1 MSDFGKNRVL
11 ALYKILTA
19 YTDELHQISMQDI
32 LVHMEAEGY
41 SCSEDSILRY
51 IKQLRNELG
60 VDVISGR
67 GRNARYFIGNRL
79 LEKEEMKLIIDSV
92 NASNFIEK
100 SIATKMI
107 DKLKSTM
114 SLYDAEELDRS
125 VLGINTAKAENKK
138 ILYNVNLIQEA
149 LSKGV
154 QISFD
159 YMVWDRNKKLVK
171 KSDRRYNMNPWAL
184 IWANDRYYLYGY
196 DIKEKGGILSERNYR
211 VDKLDNIKLSD
222 IPRTGKS
229 QFRIF
234 NAMYNNLTGKLFY
247 HDPSWRHK
255 DKLTGKVNFIRFLE
269 IVVDPGM
276 YLNLEHKT
284 FKRYDRESNGLY
296 VIDSKTGEFRKKL
309 KTDTNVIT
317 YKEGSLPHNHFRVDN
332 FDISDITHF
341 RKSKMGVM
349 EQFLR
354 DVNDN
359 LSKYMSIEIVE
370 REDAQEFDIS
380 NLEKKGISELEY
392 GEMLQ
397 KKGVVIV
404 DENNSEV
411 SKDIVAKLQEELEK
425 YYHVKAAVG
434 NLSEEA
440 YNIRIIHDGEYY
452 AENEMHDPHSDNL
465 KGYIVQHITEE
476 AEHFTNTKGSSP
488 DIKKIVQELIIKGDV
503 RECMISIFD
512 WERLD
517 SEKDWTFVFRKKIK
531 TKYGENAAHINHVNK
546 KALNY
551 FQYYRLKID
560 CNGEMEF
567 DTFCDSNQ
575 DEAEEWNKICYAYD
589 FVEDKHRGAQNQV
602 EGLMYSD
609 IDNIHAILLTREK
622 TLPNI
627 SALMNTLMETDAK
640 ERVSKELLL
649 EAIDDFEKDNID
661 SRECISEWKSKV
673 AAETEMITKKALKKI
688 LNMRTGI
695 ASKFNRF
702 LHEKYG
708 VWIDGEL
715 RKGEFEATYQIGNL
729 LNIKYEYNEKDYLDG
744 RTFVYYV
751 GAKSKRLAYPNACCM
766 RKVISLG
773 EELEY
778 EEALPLMA
786 VEFVRNSQY
795 TVLPFPFKYLRE
807 YIEQC

>member
-1 MSDFGKNRVL
+1 MLTNRINVTYNMENIDADFDVFRVEKANKDYYKYNIL
-11 ALYKILTA
+11 DSAVYEFKAAEVQWTFGATALVLFRKGEVTEQQFKESIMKEYEDVKIQKIDLF
-19 YTDELHQISMQDI
+19 DSEQ
-32 LVHMEAEGY
+32 
-41 SCSEDSILRY
+41 CS
-51 IKQLRNELG
+51 NCF
-60 VDVISGR
+60 
-67 GRNARYFIGNRL
+67 YFENRL
-79 LEKEEMKLIIDSV
+79 LAQLLINSMRTP
-92 NASNFIEK
+92 K
-100 SIATKMI
+100 H
-107 DKLKSTM
+107 
-114 SLYDAEELDRS
+114 
-125 VLGINTAKAENKK
+125 
-138 ILYNVNLIQEA
+138 EA
-149 LSKGV
+149 
-154 QISFD
+154 F
-159 YMVWDRNKKLVK
+159 
-171 KSDRRYNMNPWAL
+171 
-184 IWANDRYYLYGY
+184 
-196 DIKEKGGILSERNYR
+196 
-211 VDKLDNIKLSD
+211 
-222 IPRTGKS
+222 
-229 QFRIF
+229 
-234 NAMYNNLTGKLFY
+234 MYNNLTGKLFY
-247 HDPSWRHK
+247 HDPSWKHK

-269 IVVDPGM
+269 IVIDPGM

-332 FDISDITHF
+332 FDITDITHF

-359 LSKYMSIEIVE
+359 LSKYISIDIVE
-370 REDAQEFDIS
+370 REDAQQFDIS

-404 DENNSEV
+404 DENDSEI

-434 NLSEEA
+434 NLSGDA

-503 RECMISIFD
+503 RERMISIFD
-512 WERLD
+512 WKRLD
-517 SEKDWTFVFRKKIK
+517 SGKDWTFVLRKKIK
-531 TKYGENAAHINHVNK
+531 TKFGENVEHMNFGNK
-546 KALNY
+546 KAFNY
-551 FQYYRLKID
+551 YNYYRLKID
-560 CNGEMEF
+560 GNGKMEF
-567 DTFCDSNQ
+567 DAFCDSNQ
-575 DEAEEWNKICYAYD
+575 SETEEWNKICYAYD
-589 FVEDKHRGAQNQV
+589 FVEDKHHGVQNHV
-602 EGLMYSD
+602 EGLMYSN

-627 SALMNTLMETDAK
+627 SALMDTLIETDAK
-640 ERVSKELLL
+640 ERVSKEILLK
-649 EAIDDFEKDNID
+649 AINDFETEYIAAG
-661 SRECISEWKSKV
+661 EIISEWKNKLSV
-673 AAETEMITKKALKKI
+673 ETEMITKKSIKKI
-688 LNMRTGI
+688 LNMKSGT

-702 LHEKYG
+702 LHQKYG
-708 VWIDGEL
+708 IWIDGEL
-715 RKGEFEATYQIGNL
+715 RKGEFEYLYQIGNL
-729 LNIKYEYNEKDYLDG
+729 LNIKYDYNENDYLDG
-744 RTFVYYV
+744 RAFVYYV
-751 GAKSKRLAYPNACCM
+751 GAKGNNKKTKYPNACCM

-773 EELEY
+773 ETLEY
-778 EEALPLMA
+778 EEALPLMT
-786 VEFVRNSQY
+786 VEFVRNSQF

>member
-1 MSDFGKNRVL
+1 MLTNKINVTYNMENIDADFDVFRVEKANKDYYKYNIL
-11 ALYKILTA
+11 DSAVYEFKAAAVQWTFGATALVLFRKGEVTEQQFKESIMKEYEDVKIQKIDLF
-19 YTDELHQISMQDI
+19 DSEQ
-32 LVHMEAEGY
+32 
-41 SCSEDSILRY
+41 CS
-51 IKQLRNELG
+51 NCF
-60 VDVISGR
+60 
-67 GRNARYFIGNRL
+67 YFENRL
-79 LEKEEMKLIIDSV
+79 LAQLLINSMRTP
-92 NASNFIEK
+92 K
-100 SIATKMI
+100 H
-107 DKLKSTM
+107 
-114 SLYDAEELDRS
+114 
-125 VLGINTAKAENKK
+125 
-138 ILYNVNLIQEA
+138 EA
-149 LSKGV
+149 
-154 QISFD
+154 F
-159 YMVWDRNKKLVK
+159 
-171 KSDRRYNMNPWAL
+171 
-184 IWANDRYYLYGY
+184 
-196 DIKEKGGILSERNYR
+196 
-211 VDKLDNIKLSD
+211 
-222 IPRTGKS
+222 
-229 QFRIF
+229 
-234 NAMYNNLTGKLFY
+234 MYNNLTGKLFY
-247 HDPSWRHK
+247 HDPSWKHK

-269 IVVDPGM
+269 IVIDPGM

-332 FDISDITHF
+332 FDITDITHF

-359 LSKYMSIEIVE
+359 LSKYISIDIVE
-370 REDAQEFDIS
+370 REDAQQFDIS

-404 DENNSEV
+404 DENDSEI

-434 NLSEEA
+434 KLSGDA

-503 RECMISIFD
+503 RERMISIFD
-512 WERLD
+512 WKRLD
-517 SEKDWTFVFRKKIK
+517 SGKDWTFVLRKKIK
-531 TKYGENAAHINHVNK
+531 TKFGENVEHMNFGNK
-546 KALNY
+546 KAFNY
-551 FQYYRLKID
+551 YNYYRLKID
-560 CNGEMEF
+560 GNGKMEF
-567 DTFCDSNQ
+567 DAFCDSNQ
-575 DEAEEWNKICYAYD
+575 SETEEWNKICYAYD
-589 FVEDKHRGAQNQV
+589 FVEDKHHGVQNHV
-602 EGLMYSD
+602 EGLMYSN

-627 SALMNTLMETDAK
+627 SALMDTLIETDAK
-640 ERVSKELLL
+640 ERVSKEILLK
-649 EAIDDFEKDNID
+649 AINDFETEYIAAG
-661 SRECISEWKSKV
+661 EIISEWKNKLSV
-673 AAETEMITKKALKKI
+673 ETEMITKKSIKKI
-688 LNMRTGI
+688 LNMKSGT

-702 LHEKYG
+702 LHQKYG
-708 VWIDGEL
+708 IWIDGEL
-715 RKGEFEATYQIGNL
+715 RKGEFEYLYQIGNL
-729 LNIKYEYNEKDYLDG
+729 LNIKYDYNENDYLDG
-744 RTFVYYV
+744 RAFVYYV
-751 GAKSKRLAYPNACCM
+751 GAKGNNKKTKYPNACCM

-773 EELEY
+773 ETLEY
-778 EEALPLMA
+778 EEALPLMT
-786 VEFVRNSQY
+786 VEFVRNSQF

>member
-1 MSDFGKNRVL
+1 MLTNRINVTYNMENIDADFDIFRVEKSNKDYYKYNIL
-11 ALYKILTA
+11 DSAVYEFKAAAVQWTFGATALVLFRKGEVTEQQFKESIMKEYEDVKIQKIDLL
-19 YTDELHQISMQDI
+19 DSEQ
-32 LVHMEAEGY
+32 
-41 SCSEDSILRY
+41 CS
-51 IKQLRNELG
+51 NCF
-60 VDVISGR
+60 
-67 GRNARYFIGNRL
+67 YFENRL
-79 LEKEEMKLIIDSV
+79 LAQLLINSMRTP
-92 NASNFIEK
+92 K
-100 SIATKMI
+100 H
-107 DKLKSTM
+107 
-114 SLYDAEELDRS
+114 
-125 VLGINTAKAENKK
+125 
-138 ILYNVNLIQEA
+138 EA
-149 LSKGV
+149 
-154 QISFD
+154 F
-159 YMVWDRNKKLVK
+159 
-171 KSDRRYNMNPWAL
+171 
-184 IWANDRYYLYGY
+184 
-196 DIKEKGGILSERNYR
+196 
-211 VDKLDNIKLSD
+211 
-222 IPRTGKS
+222 
-229 QFRIF
+229 
-234 NAMYNNLTGKLFY
+234 MYNNLTGKLFY
-247 HDPSWRHK
+247 HDPSWKHK

-269 IVVDPGM
+269 IVIDPGM

-332 FDISDITHF
+332 FDITDITHF

-359 LSKYMSIEIVE
+359 LSKYISIDIVE

-404 DENNSEV
+404 DENDSEI

-434 NLSEEA
+434 NLSGDA

-503 RECMISIFD
+503 RERMISIFD

-517 SEKDWTFVFRKKIK
+517 SGKDWTFVLRKKIK
-531 TKYGENAAHINHVNK
+531 TKFGENVEHVNFVNK
-546 KALNY
+546 KAFNY
-551 FQYYRLKID
+551 YNYYRLKID
-560 CNGEMEF
+560 GNGKMEF
-567 DTFCDSNQ
+567 DAFCDSNQ
-575 DEAEEWNKICYAYD
+575 SETEEWNKICYAYD
-589 FVEDKHRGAQNQV
+589 FVEDKHHGVQNHV
-602 EGLMYSD
+602 EGLMYSN

-627 SALMNTLMETDAK
+627 SALMDTLIETDAK
-640 ERVSKELLL
+640 ERVPKEILLK
-649 EAIDDFEKDNID
+649 AINDFETEHIAAG
-661 SRECISEWKSKV
+661 EIISEWKNKLSV
-673 AAETEMITKKALKKI
+673 ETEMITKKSIKKI
-688 LNMRTGI
+688 LNMKSGT

-702 LHEKYG
+702 LHQKYG
-708 VWIDGEL
+708 IWIDGEL
-715 RKGEFEATYQIGNL
+715 RKGEFEYLYQIGNL
-729 LNIKYEYNEKDYLDG
+729 LNIKYDYNENDYLDG
-744 RTFVYYV
+744 RAFVYYV
-751 GAKSKRLAYPNACCM
+751 GAKGNNKKTKYPNACCM

-773 EELEY
+773 ETLEY
-778 EEALPLMA
+778 EEALPLMT
-786 VEFVRNSQY
+786 VEFVRNSQF

>member
-1 MSDFGKNRVL
+1 MLTNRINVTYNMENINADFDVFRVEKANKDYYKYNIL
-11 ALYKILTA
+11 DSAVYEFKAAAVQWTFGATALVLFRKGEVTEQQFKESIMKEYEDVKIQKIDLF
-19 YTDELHQISMQDI
+19 DSEQ
-32 LVHMEAEGY
+32 
-41 SCSEDSILRY
+41 CS
-51 IKQLRNELG
+51 NCF
-60 VDVISGR
+60 
-67 GRNARYFIGNRL
+67 YFENRL
-79 LEKEEMKLIIDSV
+79 LAQLLINSMRTP
-92 NASNFIEK
+92 K
-100 SIATKMI
+100 H
-107 DKLKSTM
+107 
-114 SLYDAEELDRS
+114 
-125 VLGINTAKAENKK
+125 
-138 ILYNVNLIQEA
+138 EA
-149 LSKGV
+149 
-154 QISFD
+154 F
-159 YMVWDRNKKLVK
+159 
-171 KSDRRYNMNPWAL
+171 
-184 IWANDRYYLYGY
+184 
-196 DIKEKGGILSERNYR
+196 
-211 VDKLDNIKLSD
+211 
-222 IPRTGKS
+222 
-229 QFRIF
+229 
-234 NAMYNNLTGKLFY
+234 MYNNLTGKLFY
-247 HDPSWRHK
+247 HDPSWKHK

-269 IVVDPGM
+269 IVIDPGM

-332 FDISDITHF
+332 FDITDITHF

-359 LSKYMSIEIVE
+359 LSKYISIDIVE
-370 REDAQEFDIS
+370 REDAQQFDIS

-434 NLSEEA
+434 NLSGDA

-476 AEHFTNTKGSSP
+476 AEHFTNIKGSSP

-503 RECMISIFD
+503 RERMISIFD
-512 WERLD
+512 WKRLD
-517 SEKDWTFVFRKKIK
+517 SGKDWTFVLRKKIK
-531 TKYGENAAHINHVNK
+531 TKFGENVEHMNFGNK
-546 KALNY
+546 KAFNY
-551 FQYYRLKID
+551 YNYYRLKID
-560 CNGEMEF
+560 GNGKMEF
-567 DTFCDSNQ
+567 DAFCDSNQ
-575 DEAEEWNKICYAYD
+575 SETEEWNKICYAYD
-589 FVEDKHRGAQNQV
+589 FVEDKHHGVQNHV
-602 EGLMYSD
+602 EGLMYSN

-627 SALMNTLMETDAK
+627 SALMDTLIETDAK
-640 ERVSKELLL
+640 ERVSKEILLK
-649 EAIDDFEKDNID
+649 AINDFETEYIAAG
-661 SRECISEWKSKV
+661 EIISEWKNKLSV
-673 AAETEMITKKALKKI
+673 ETEMITKKSIKKI
-688 LNMRTGI
+688 LNMKSGT

-702 LHEKYG
+702 LHQKYG
-708 VWIDGEL
+708 IWIDGEL
-715 RKGEFEATYQIGNL
+715 RKGEFEYLYQIGNL
-729 LNIKYEYNEKDYLDG
+729 LNIKYDYNENDYLDG
-744 RTFVYYV
+744 RAFVYYV
-751 GAKSKRLAYPNACCM
+751 GAKGNNKKTKYPNACCM

-773 EELEY
+773 ETLEY
-778 EEALPLMA
+778 EEALPLMT
-786 VEFVRNSQY
+786 VEFVRNSQF

>member
-1 MSDFGKNRVL
+1 MLTNRINVTYNMENIDADFDVFRVEKANKDYYKYNIL
-11 ALYKILTA
+11 DSAVYEFKAAAVQWTFGATALVLFRKGEVTEQQFKESIMKEYEDVKIQKIDLF
-19 YTDELHQISMQDI
+19 DSEQ
-32 LVHMEAEGY
+32 
-41 SCSEDSILRY
+41 CS
-51 IKQLRNELG
+51 NCF
-60 VDVISGR
+60 
-67 GRNARYFIGNRL
+67 YFENRL
-79 LEKEEMKLIIDSV
+79 LAQLLINSMRTP
-92 NASNFIEK
+92 K
-100 SIATKMI
+100 H
-107 DKLKSTM
+107 
-114 SLYDAEELDRS
+114 
-125 VLGINTAKAENKK
+125 
-138 ILYNVNLIQEA
+138 EA
-149 LSKGV
+149 
-154 QISFD
+154 F
-159 YMVWDRNKKLVK
+159 
-171 KSDRRYNMNPWAL
+171 
-184 IWANDRYYLYGY
+184 
-196 DIKEKGGILSERNYR
+196 
-211 VDKLDNIKLSD
+211 
-222 IPRTGKS
+222 
-229 QFRIF
+229 
-234 NAMYNNLTGKLFY
+234 MYNNLTGKLFY
-247 HDPSWRHK
+247 HDPSWKHK

-269 IVVDPGM
+269 IVIDPGM

-332 FDISDITHF
+332 FDITDITHF

-359 LSKYMSIEIVE
+359 LSKYISIDIVE
-370 REDAQEFDIS
+370 REDAQQFDIS

-404 DENNSEV
+404 DENDSEI

-434 NLSEEA
+434 NLSGDA

-503 RECMISIFD
+503 RERMISIFD
-512 WERLD
+512 WKRLD
-517 SEKDWTFVFRKKIK
+517 SGKDWTFVLRKKIK
-531 TKYGENAAHINHVNK
+531 TKFGENVEHMNFGNK
-546 KALNY
+546 KAFNY
-551 FQYYRLKID
+551 YNYYRLKID
-560 CNGEMEF
+560 GNGKMEF
-567 DTFCDSNQ
+567 DAFCDSNQ
-575 DEAEEWNKICYAYD
+575 SETEEWNKICYAYD
-589 FVEDKHRGAQNQV
+589 FVEDKHHGVQNHV
-602 EGLMYSD
+602 EGLMYSN

-627 SALMNTLMETDAK
+627 SALMDTLIETDAK
-640 ERVSKELLL
+640 ERVSKEILLK
-649 EAIDDFEKDNID
+649 AINDFETEYIAAG
-661 SRECISEWKSKV
+661 EIISEWKNKLSV
-673 AAETEMITKKALKKI
+673 ETEMITKKSIKKI
-688 LNMRTGI
+688 LNMKSGT

-702 LHEKYG
+702 LHQKYG
-708 VWIDGEL
+708 IWIDGEL
-715 RKGEFEATYQIGNL
+715 RKGEFEYLYQIGNL
-729 LNIKYEYNEKDYLDG
+729 LNIKYDYNENDYLDG
-744 RTFVYYV
+744 RAFAYYV
-751 GAKSKRLAYPNACCM
+751 GAKGNNKKTKYPNACCM

-773 EELEY
+773 ETLEY
-778 EEALPLMA
+778 EEALPLMT
-786 VEFVRNSQY
+786 VEFVRNSQF

>member
-1 MSDFGKNRVL
+1 MLTNRINVTYNIENIDADFDIFRVEKANKDYYKYNIL
-11 ALYKILTA
+11 DSAVYEFKAAAVQWTFGATALVLFRKGEVTEQQFKESIMKEYEDVKIQKIDLF
-19 YTDELHQISMQDI
+19 DSEQ
-32 LVHMEAEGY
+32 
-41 SCSEDSILRY
+41 CS
-51 IKQLRNELG
+51 NCF
-60 VDVISGR
+60 
-67 GRNARYFIGNRL
+67 YFENRL
-79 LEKEEMKLIIDSV
+79 LAQLLINSMRTP
-92 NASNFIEK
+92 K
-100 SIATKMI
+100 H
-107 DKLKSTM
+107 
-114 SLYDAEELDRS
+114 
-125 VLGINTAKAENKK
+125 
-138 ILYNVNLIQEA
+138 EA
-149 LSKGV
+149 
-154 QISFD
+154 F
-159 YMVWDRNKKLVK
+159 
-171 KSDRRYNMNPWAL
+171 
-184 IWANDRYYLYGY
+184 
-196 DIKEKGGILSERNYR
+196 
-211 VDKLDNIKLSD
+211 
-222 IPRTGKS
+222 
-229 QFRIF
+229 
-234 NAMYNNLTGKLFY
+234 MYNNLTGKLFY
-247 HDPSWRHK
+247 HDPSWKHK

-269 IVVDPGM
+269 IVIDPGM

-332 FDISDITHF
+332 FDITDITHF

-359 LSKYMSIEIVE
+359 LSKYISIDIVE
-370 REDAQEFDIS
+370 REDAQQFDIS

-404 DENNSEV
+404 DENDSEI

-434 NLSEEA
+434 NLSGDA

-503 RECMISIFD
+503 RERMISIFD
-512 WERLD
+512 WKRLD
-517 SEKDWTFVFRKKIK
+517 SGKDWTFVLRKKIK
-531 TKYGENAAHINHVNK
+531 TKFGENVEHMNFGNK
-546 KALNY
+546 KAFNY
-551 FQYYRLKID
+551 YNYYRLKID
-560 CNGEMEF
+560 GNGKMEF
-567 DTFCDSNQ
+567 DAFCDSNQ
-575 DEAEEWNKICYAYD
+575 SETEEWNKICYAYD
-589 FVEDKHRGAQNQV
+589 FVEDKHHGVQNHV
-602 EGLMYSD
+602 EGLMYSN

-627 SALMNTLMETDAK
+627 SALMDTLIETDAK
-640 ERVSKELLL
+640 ERVSKEILLK
-649 EAIDDFEKDNID
+649 AINDFETEYIAAG
-661 SRECISEWKSKV
+661 EIISEWKNKLSV
-673 AAETEMITKKALKKI
+673 ETEMITKKSIKKI
-688 LNMRTGI
+688 LNMKSGT

-702 LHEKYG
+702 LHQKYG
-708 VWIDGEL
+708 IWIDGEL
-715 RKGEFEATYQIGNL
+715 RKGEFEYLYQIGNL
-729 LNIKYEYNEKDYLDG
+729 LNIKYDYNENDYLDG
-744 RTFVYYV
+744 RAFVYYV
-751 GAKSKRLAYPNACCM
+751 GAKGNNKKTKYPNACCM

-773 EELEY
+773 ETLEY
-778 EEALPLMA
+778 EEALPLMT
-786 VEFVRNSQY
+786 VEFVRNSQF

>member
-1 MSDFGKNRVL
+1 MLTNRINVTYNMENIDADFDIFRVEKSNKDYYKYNIL
-11 ALYKILTA
+11 DSAVYEFKAAAVQWTFGATALVLFRKGEVTEQQFKESIMKEYEDVKIQKIDLL
-19 YTDELHQISMQDI
+19 DSEQ
-32 LVHMEAEGY
+32 
-41 SCSEDSILRY
+41 CS
-51 IKQLRNELG
+51 NCF
-60 VDVISGR
+60 
-67 GRNARYFIGNRL
+67 YFENRL
-79 LEKEEMKLIIDSV
+79 LAQLLINSMRTP
-92 NASNFIEK
+92 K
-100 SIATKMI
+100 H
-107 DKLKSTM
+107 
-114 SLYDAEELDRS
+114 
-125 VLGINTAKAENKK
+125 
-138 ILYNVNLIQEA
+138 EA
-149 LSKGV
+149 
-154 QISFD
+154 F
-159 YMVWDRNKKLVK
+159 
-171 KSDRRYNMNPWAL
+171 
-184 IWANDRYYLYGY
+184 
-196 DIKEKGGILSERNYR
+196 
-211 VDKLDNIKLSD
+211 
-222 IPRTGKS
+222 
-229 QFRIF
+229 
-234 NAMYNNLTGKLFY
+234 MYNNLTGKLFY
-247 HDPSWRHK
+247 HDPSWKHK

-269 IVVDPGM
+269 IVIDPRM

-332 FDISDITHF
+332 FDITDITHF

-359 LSKYMSIEIVE
+359 LSKYISIDIVE

-404 DENNSEV
+404 DENDSEI

-434 NLSEEA
+434 NLSGDA

-503 RECMISIFD
+503 RERMISIFD

-517 SEKDWTFVFRKKIK
+517 SGKDWTFVLRKKIK
-531 TKYGENAAHINHVNK
+531 TKFGENVEHVNFVNK
-546 KALNY
+546 KAFNY
-551 FQYYRLKID
+551 YNYYRLKID
-560 CNGEMEF
+560 GNGKMEF
-567 DTFCDSNQ
+567 DAFCDSNQ
-575 DEAEEWNKICYAYD
+575 SETEEWNKICYAYD
-589 FVEDKHRGAQNQV
+589 FVEDKHHGVQNHV
-602 EGLMYSD
+602 EGLMYSN

-627 SALMNTLMETDAK
+627 SALMDTLIETDAK
-640 ERVSKELLL
+640 ERVPKEILLK
-649 EAIDDFEKDNID
+649 AINDFETEHIAAG
-661 SRECISEWKSKV
+661 EIISEWKNKLSV
-673 AAETEMITKKALKKI
+673 ETEMITKKSIKKI
-688 LNMRTGI
+688 LNMKSGT

-702 LHEKYG
+702 LHQKYG
-708 VWIDGEL
+708 IWIDGEL
-715 RKGEFEATYQIGNL
+715 RKGEFEYLYQIGNL
-729 LNIKYEYNEKDYLDG
+729 LNIKYDYNENDYLDG
-744 RTFVYYV
+744 RAFVYYV
-751 GAKSKRLAYPNACCM
+751 GAKGNNKKTKYPNACCM

-773 EELEY
+773 ETLEY
-778 EEALPLMA
+778 EEALPLMT
-786 VEFVRNSQY
+786 VEFVRNSQF

>member
-1 MSDFGKNRVL
+1 MLTNRINVTYNMENIDADFDVFRVEKANKDYYKYNIL
-11 ALYKILTA
+11 DSAVYEFKAAAVQWTFGATALVLFRKGEVTEQQFKESIMKEYEDVKIQKIDLF
-19 YTDELHQISMQDI
+19 DSEQ
-32 LVHMEAEGY
+32 
-41 SCSEDSILRY
+41 CS
-51 IKQLRNELG
+51 NCF
-60 VDVISGR
+60 
-67 GRNARYFIGNRL
+67 YFENRL
-79 LEKEEMKLIIDSV
+79 LAQLLINSMRTP
-92 NASNFIEK
+92 K
-100 SIATKMI
+100 H
-107 DKLKSTM
+107 
-114 SLYDAEELDRS
+114 
-125 VLGINTAKAENKK
+125 
-138 ILYNVNLIQEA
+138 EA
-149 LSKGV
+149 
-154 QISFD
+154 F
-159 YMVWDRNKKLVK
+159 
-171 KSDRRYNMNPWAL
+171 
-184 IWANDRYYLYGY
+184 
-196 DIKEKGGILSERNYR
+196 
-211 VDKLDNIKLSD
+211 
-222 IPRTGKS
+222 
-229 QFRIF
+229 
-234 NAMYNNLTGKLFY
+234 MYNNLTGKLFY
-247 HDPSWRHK
+247 HDPSWKHK

-269 IVVDPGM
+269 IVIDPGM

-332 FDISDITHF
+332 FDITDITHF

-359 LSKYMSIEIVE
+359 LSKYISIDIVE
-370 REDAQEFDIS
+370 REDAQQFDIS

-404 DENNSEV
+404 DENDSEI

-434 NLSEEA
+434 NLSGDA

-503 RECMISIFD
+503 RERMISIFD
-512 WERLD
+512 WKRLD
-517 SEKDWTFVFRKKIK
+517 SGKDWTFVLRKKIK
-531 TKYGENAAHINHVNK
+531 TKFGENVEHMNFGNK
-546 KALNY
+546 KAFNY
-551 FQYYRLKID
+551 YNYYRLKID
-560 CNGEMEF
+560 GNGKMEF
-567 DTFCDSNQ
+567 DAFCDSNQ
-575 DEAEEWNKICYAYD
+575 SETEEWNKICYAYD
-589 FVEDKHRGAQNQV
+589 FVEDKHHGVQNHV
-602 EGLMYSD
+602 EGLMYSN

-627 SALMNTLMETDAK
+627 SALMDTLIETDAK
-640 ERVSKELLL
+640 ERVSKEILLK
-649 EAIDDFEKDNID
+649 AINDFETEYIAAG
-661 SRECISEWKSKV
+661 EIISEWKNKLSV
-673 AAETEMITKKALKKI
+673 ETEMITKKSIKKI
-688 LNMRTGI
+688 LNMKSGT

-702 LHEKYG
+702 LHQKYG
-708 VWIDGEL
+708 IWIDGEL
-715 RKGEFEATYQIGNL
+715 RKGEFEYLYQIGNL
-729 LNIKYEYNEKDYLDG
+729 LNIKYDYNENDYLDG
-744 RTFVYYV
+744 RAFVYYV
-751 GAKSKRLAYPNACCM
+751 GAKGNNKKTKYPNACCM

-773 EELEY
+773 ETLEY
-778 EEALPLMA
+778 EEALTLMT
-786 VEFVRNSQY
+786 VEFVRNSQF

>member
-1 MSDFGKNRVL
+1 MENIDADFDVFRVEKANKDYYKYNIL
-11 ALYKILTA
+11 DSAVYEFKAAAVQWTFGATALVLFRTGEVTEQQFKESIMKEYEDVKIQKIDLF
-19 YTDELHQISMQDI
+19 DSEQ
-32 LVHMEAEGY
+32 
-41 SCSEDSILRY
+41 CS
-51 IKQLRNELG
+51 NCF
-60 VDVISGR
+60 
-67 GRNARYFIGNRL
+67 YFENRL
-79 LEKEEMKLIIDSV
+79 LAQLLINSMRTP
-92 NASNFIEK
+92 K
-100 SIATKMI
+100 H
-107 DKLKSTM
+107 
-114 SLYDAEELDRS
+114 
-125 VLGINTAKAENKK
+125 
-138 ILYNVNLIQEA
+138 EA
-149 LSKGV
+149 
-154 QISFD
+154 F
-159 YMVWDRNKKLVK
+159 
-171 KSDRRYNMNPWAL
+171 
-184 IWANDRYYLYGY
+184 
-196 DIKEKGGILSERNYR
+196 
-211 VDKLDNIKLSD
+211 
-222 IPRTGKS
+222 
-229 QFRIF
+229 
-234 NAMYNNLTGKLFY
+234 MYNNLTGKLFY
-247 HDPSWRHK
+247 HDPSWKHK

-269 IVVDPGM
+269 IVIDPGM

-332 FDISDITHF
+332 FDITDITHF

-359 LSKYMSIEIVE
+359 LSKYISIDIVE
-370 REDAQEFDIS
+370 REDAQQFDIS

-404 DENNSEV
+404 DENDSEI

-434 NLSEEA
+434 NLSGDA

-503 RECMISIFD
+503 RERMISIFD
-512 WERLD
+512 WKRLD
-517 SEKDWTFVFRKKIK
+517 SGKDWTFVLRKKIK
-531 TKYGENAAHINHVNK
+531 TKFGENVEHMNFGNK
-546 KALNY
+546 KAFNY
-551 FQYYRLKID
+551 YNYYRLKID
-560 CNGEMEF
+560 GNGKMEF
-567 DTFCDSNQ
+567 DAFCDSNQ
-575 DEAEEWNKICYAYD
+575 SETEEWNKICYAYD
-589 FVEDKHRGAQNQV
+589 FVEDKHHGVQNHV
-602 EGLMYSD
+602 EGLMYSN

-627 SALMNTLMETDAK
+627 SALMDTLIETDAK
-640 ERVSKELLL
+640 ERVSKEILLK
-649 EAIDDFEKDNID
+649 AINDFETEYIAAG
-661 SRECISEWKSKV
+661 EIISEWKNKLSV
-673 AAETEMITKKALKKI
+673 ETEMITKKSIKKI
-688 LNMRTGI
+688 LNMKSGT

-702 LHEKYG
+702 LHQKYG
-708 VWIDGEL
+708 IWIDGEL
-715 RKGEFEATYQIGNL
+715 RKGEFEYLYQIGNL
-729 LNIKYEYNEKDYLDG
+729 LNIKYDYNENDYLDG
-744 RTFVYYV
+744 RAFVYYV
-751 GAKSKRLAYPNACCM
+751 GAKGNNKKTKYPNACCM

-773 EELEY
+773 ETLEY
-778 EEALPLMA
+778 EEALPLMT
-786 VEFVRNSQY
+786 VEFVRNSQF

>member
-1 MSDFGKNRVL
+1 MLTNRINVTYNMENIDAHFDIFRVEKANKDYYKYNILDSVVYEFKAAAVQWTYGATALVL
-11 ALYKILTA
+11 FRKGEVTEQQFKESIMKEYEDVKIQKIDLF
-19 YTDELHQISMQDI
+19 D
-32 LVHMEAEGY
+32 
-41 SCSEDSILRY
+41 SEQCN
-51 IKQLRNELG
+51 KCF
-60 VDVISGR
+60 
-67 GRNARYFIGNRL
+67 YFEKRL
-79 LEKEEMKLIIDSV
+79 LAQLLINSMRTP
-92 NASNFIEK
+92 K
-100 SIATKMI
+100 H
-107 DKLKSTM
+107 
-114 SLYDAEELDRS
+114 
-125 VLGINTAKAENKK
+125 
-138 ILYNVNLIQEA
+138 EA
-149 LSKGV
+149 
-154 QISFD
+154 F
-159 YMVWDRNKKLVK
+159 
-171 KSDRRYNMNPWAL
+171 
-184 IWANDRYYLYGY
+184 
-196 DIKEKGGILSERNYR
+196 
-211 VDKLDNIKLSD
+211 
-222 IPRTGKS
+222 
-229 QFRIF
+229 
-234 NAMYNNLTGKLFY
+234 MYNNLTGKLFY

-269 IVVDPGM
+269 IVIDPGM

-332 FDISDITHF
+332 FDITDYAHF

-349 EQFLR
+349 ERFLR

-359 LSKYMSIEIVE
+359 LSKYISIDIVE

-380 NLEKKGISELEY
+380 NLEKKGISEREY

-404 DENNSEV
+404 DENDSEI

-425 YYHVKAAVG
+425 YYHIKAVVG
-434 NLSEEA
+434 NLSEDA

-488 DIKKIVQELIIKGDV
+488 DIKKIIQELIIKGDV
-503 RECMISIFD
+503 RERMISIFD

-517 SEKDWTFVFRKKIK
+517 SGKEWTFVIRKKIK
-531 TKYGENAAHINHVNK
+531 TKFGENVEHVNHVNK
-546 KALNY
+546 KAYNY
-551 FQYYRLKID
+551 YNYYRLKIHG
-560 CNGEMEF
+560 NGKMEF

-575 DEAEEWNKICYAYD
+575 EETEEWSKICYAYD
-589 FVEDKHRGAQNQV
+589 FVEDKHRGVQNQV

-627 SALMNTLMETDAK
+627 SALMDTLIETDVK
-640 ERVSKELLL
+640 ERVSKGILLK
-649 EAIDDFEKDNID
+649 AINDFETENID
-661 SRECISEWKSKV
+661 ARECISEWKNKV
-673 AAETEMITKKALKKI
+673 SAETEMITKKSMKKI
-688 LNMRTGI
+688 LNMHTGI

-702 LHEKYG
+702 LHQRYG
-708 VWIDGEL
+708 IWIDGEL
-715 RKGEFEATYQIGNL
+715 RKREFEEIYQIGNL
-729 LNIKYEYNEKDYLDG
+729 LNIKFDYNENDYMDG

-751 GAKSKRLAYPNACCM
+751 GAKGKNKKLKYPNSCCM

-773 EELEY
+773 ETLEY
-778 EEALPLMA
+778 EETLPLMA

>member
-1 MSDFGKNRVL
+1 MLTNRINVTYNMENIDADFDVFRVEKANKDYYKYNIL
-11 ALYKILTA
+11 DSAVYEFKAAAVQWTFGATALVLFRKGEVTEQQFKESIMKEYEDVKIQKIDLF
-19 YTDELHQISMQDI
+19 DSEQ
-32 LVHMEAEGY
+32 
-41 SCSEDSILRY
+41 CS
-51 IKQLRNELG
+51 NCF
-60 VDVISGR
+60 
-67 GRNARYFIGNRL
+67 YFENRL
-79 LEKEEMKLIIDSV
+79 LAQLLINSMRTP
-92 NASNFIEK
+92 K
-100 SIATKMI
+100 H
-107 DKLKSTM
+107 
-114 SLYDAEELDRS
+114 
-125 VLGINTAKAENKK
+125 
-138 ILYNVNLIQEA
+138 EA
-149 LSKGV
+149 
-154 QISFD
+154 F
-159 YMVWDRNKKLVK
+159 
-171 KSDRRYNMNPWAL
+171 
-184 IWANDRYYLYGY
+184 
-196 DIKEKGGILSERNYR
+196 
-211 VDKLDNIKLSD
+211 
-222 IPRTGKS
+222 
-229 QFRIF
+229 
-234 NAMYNNLTGKLFY
+234 MYNNLTGKLFY
-247 HDPSWRHK
+247 HDPSWKHK

-269 IVVDPGM
+269 IVIDPGM

-332 FDISDITHF
+332 FDITDITHF

-359 LSKYMSIEIVE
+359 LSKYISIDIVE
-370 REDAQEFDIS
+370 REDAQQFDIS

-404 DENNSEV
+404 DENDSEI

-452 AENEMHDPHSDNL
+452 AENEMHDLHSDNL

-503 RECMISIFD
+503 RERMISIFD
-512 WERLD
+512 WKRLD
-517 SEKDWTFVFRKKIK
+517 SGKDWTFVLRKKIK
-531 TKYGENAAHINHVNK
+531 TKFGENVEHMNFGNK
-546 KALNY
+546 KAFNY
-551 FQYYRLKID
+551 YNYYRLKID
-560 CNGEMEF
+560 GNGKMEF
-567 DTFCDSNQ
+567 DAFCDSNQ
-575 DEAEEWNKICYAYD
+575 SETEEWNKICYAYD
-589 FVEDKHRGAQNQV
+589 FVEDKHHGVQNHV
-602 EGLMYSD
+602 EGLMYSN

-627 SALMNTLMETDAK
+627 SALMDTLIETDAK
-640 ERVSKELLL
+640 ERVSKEILLK
-649 EAIDDFEKDNID
+649 AINDFETEYIAAG
-661 SRECISEWKSKV
+661 EIISEWKNKLSV
-673 AAETEMITKKALKKI
+673 ETEMITKKSIKKI
-688 LNMRTGI
+688 LNMKSGT

-702 LHEKYG
+702 LHQKYG
-708 VWIDGEL
+708 IWIDGEL
-715 RKGEFEATYQIGNL
+715 RKGEFEYLYQIGNL
-729 LNIKYEYNEKDYLDG
+729 LNIKYDYNENDYLDG
-744 RTFVYYV
+744 RAFVYYV
-751 GAKSKRLAYPNACCM
+751 GAKGNNKKTKYPNACCM

-773 EELEY
+773 ETLEY
-778 EEALPLMA
+778 EEALPLMT
-786 VEFVRNSQY
+786 VEFVRNSQF

>member
-1 MSDFGKNRVL
+1 MLTNRINVTYNMENIDADFDVFRVEKANKDYYKYNIL
-11 ALYKILTA
+11 DSAVYEFKAAAVQWTFGATALVLFRKGEVTEQQFKESIMKEYEDVKIQKIDLF
-19 YTDELHQISMQDI
+19 DSEQ
-32 LVHMEAEGY
+32 
-41 SCSEDSILRY
+41 CS
-51 IKQLRNELG
+51 NCF
-60 VDVISGR
+60 
-67 GRNARYFIGNRL
+67 YFENRL
-79 LEKEEMKLIIDSV
+79 LAQLLINSMRTP
-92 NASNFIEK
+92 K
-100 SIATKMI
+100 H
-107 DKLKSTM
+107 
-114 SLYDAEELDRS
+114 
-125 VLGINTAKAENKK
+125 
-138 ILYNVNLIQEA
+138 EA
-149 LSKGV
+149 
-154 QISFD
+154 F
-159 YMVWDRNKKLVK
+159 
-171 KSDRRYNMNPWAL
+171 
-184 IWANDRYYLYGY
+184 
-196 DIKEKGGILSERNYR
+196 
-211 VDKLDNIKLSD
+211 
-222 IPRTGKS
+222 
-229 QFRIF
+229 
-234 NAMYNNLTGKLFY
+234 MYNNLTGKLFY
-247 HDPSWRHK
+247 HDPSWKHK

-269 IVVDPGM
+269 IVIDPGM

-332 FDISDITHF
+332 FDITDITHF

-359 LSKYMSIEIVE
+359 LSKYISIDIVE
-370 REDAQEFDIS
+370 REDAQQFDIS

-404 DENNSEV
+404 DENDSEI

-434 NLSEEA
+434 NLSGDA

-503 RECMISIFD
+503 RERMISIFD
-512 WERLD
+512 WKRLD
-517 SEKDWTFVFRKKIK
+517 SGKDWTFVLRKKIK
-531 TKYGENAAHINHVNK
+531 TKFGENVEHMNFGNK
-546 KALNY
+546 KAFNY
-551 FQYYRLKID
+551 YNYYRLKID
-560 CNGEMEF
+560 GNGKMEF
-567 DTFCDSNQ
+567 DAFCDSNQ
-575 DEAEEWNKICYAYD
+575 SETEEWNKICYAYD
-589 FVEDKHRGAQNQV
+589 FVEDKHHGVQNHV
-602 EGLMYSD
+602 EGLMYSN

-627 SALMNTLMETDAK
+627 SALMDTLIETDAK
-640 ERVSKELLL
+640 ERVSKEILLK
-649 EAIDDFEKDNID
+649 AINDFETEYIAAG
-661 SRECISEWKSKV
+661 EIISEWKNKLSV
-673 AAETEMITKKALKKI
+673 ETEMITKKSIKKI
-688 LNMRTGI
+688 LNMKSGT

-702 LHEKYG
+702 LHQKYG
-708 VWIDGEL
+708 IWIDGEL
-715 RKGEFEATYQIGNL
+715 RKGEFEYLYQIGNL
-729 LNIKYEYNEKDYLDG
+729 LNIKYDYNENDYLDG
-744 RTFVYYV
+744 RAFVYYV
-751 GAKSKRLAYPNACCM
+751 GAKGNNKKIKYPNACCM

-773 EELEY
+773 ETLEY
-778 EEALPLMA
+778 EEALPLMT
-786 VEFVRNSQY
+786 VEFVRNSQF